1 MPAFLKT
8 MTRTITALLFL
19 ALPASLVG
27 QDAGVAFDRSSRA
40 PTLPELH
47 LPTPRAAATGLIHQL
62 VRAAGGAAVGAWVGY
77 MVSQVAVGDWDDDV
91 EIDRGTWTAGGA
103 AVGLTLGLSIRSG
116 RVPPAGVAAVEAD
129 DRAPSRDVL
138 TTEQI
143 RRAHSGDLYQLIQ
156 ALRPEWLR
164 TRGTGSMRETARGSA
179 DGLGEVEIA
188 VQPGI
193 PSIRVYLDDSLLGDV
208 DALRGVDPGMIG
220 QARFLDAAQATQ
232 RWGAGHIHGAIL
244 VETAAVQ

>member
-1 MPAFLKT
+1 M
-8 MTRTITALLFL
+8 MRTITALLFL
-19 ALPASLVG
+19 ALPGSIMA
-27 QDAGVAFDRSSRA
+27 QDAGVAFDRSSPA

-47 LPTPRAAATGLIHQL
+47 LPTPPGPATGLVHQL

-77 MVSQVAVGDWDDDV
+77 MASQVAVGDWDDDV
-91 EIDRGTWTAGGA
+91 EIDRASWTAGGA
-103 AVGLTLGLSIRSG
+103 AVGITLGLSIRSG
-116 RVPPAGVAAVEAD
+116 PVPPAGVAAVEAD

-143 RRAHSGDLYQLIQ
+143 RRAQSGNFYQLIQ

-179 DGLGEVEIA
+179 AGLGAVEIA

-208 DALRGVDPGMIG
+208 DALRSVDPGMVG
-220 QARFLDAAQATQ
+220 QARFLDAAEATQ